1 MPRVS
6 LLKLRSAEKG
16 KQSLFVG
23 REAGKNAYA
32 ALKVA
37 LLKVKEGYTLVV
49 EFPEYNLMDVT
60 FADASLGRLGR
71 EIVRGELGDRCL
83 VLDGLW
89 PDSLVN
95 LEAMIALRRPKLAFL
110 VTDTAS
116 WYRVVGG
123 VPDYLKQSL
132 GLVAERGHMTAE
144 QLAKLRKIELNAAGN
159 HLKRLYD
166 LRLLR
171 REGEAGR
178 GGARKGA
185 IHTYYFWQWYS

>member
-1 MPRVS
+1 MPR
-6 LLKLRSAEKG
+6 LKLSELKSTG
-16 KQSLFVG
+16 KPLFVG
-23 REAGKNAYA
+23 QEAGRRAYTAMRA
-32 ALKVA
+32 ALLEVE
-37 LLKVKEGYTLVV
+37 EGYPLVI
-49 EFPEYNLMDVT
+49 EFAEYNLLDVT
-60 FADASLGRLGR
+60 FADASLGLLGE

-110 VTDTAS
+110 ATDTAT
-116 WYRVVGG
+116 WYRVVGS

-132 GLVAERGHMTAE
+132 GLVAGRGHMTAE
-144 QLAKLRKIELNAAGN
+144 QLAKLKRIELNAASN

-171 REGEAGR
+171 REGETGR
-178 GGARKGA
+178 GGTRKGA
-185 IHTYYFWQWYS
+185 IHTYFFWQWYG

>member
-1 MPRVS
+1 
-6 LLKLRSAEKG
+6 LKLSELKSAEKG
-16 KQSLFVG
+16 KLSLFVG
-23 REAGKNAYA
+23 RETGKNAYA

-37 LLKVKEGYTLVV
+37 LLKVKEGYPLVV

-60 FADASLGRLGR
+60 FADASLGRLG
-71 EIVRGELGDRCL
+71 EEVVRGELGDRCL

-110 VTDTAS
+110 ATDTAT
-116 WYRVVGG
+116 WYRVVGS

-144 QLAKLRKIELNAAGN
+144 QLAKLKKIELNAAGN

-171 REGEAGR
+171 REGEAKR
-178 GGARKGA
+178 GGTRKGA
-185 IHTYYFWQWYS
+185 IHTYFFWQWYG